1 MILRFCILVLF
12 LLLPA
17 TQSAA
22 PEQAGTAAS
31 GWSESSG
38 KQLQSIAGQL
48 AAGQAVGLTS
58 GLLAQEQLRNFLVGD
73 ADGNH
78 AVNISDAVFL
88 IAYIFATG
96 ATPYPY
102 VAADVNCD
110 GTVNISD
117 SIWLIN
123 YIFSGGPP
131 PTYCF

>member
-1 MILRFCILVLF
+1 MRIRFGILVMF
-12 LLLPA
+12 LLL
-17 TQSAA
+17 AA
-22 PEQAGTAAS
+22 ALAAASEQAGTAAS
-31 GWSESSG
+31 GRSESSG
-38 KQLQSIAGQL
+38 MQLQSIAGQL
-48 AAGQAVGLTS
+48 VTGSADGLVS
-58 GLLAQEQLRNFLVGD
+58 GLLAREQLRNFLVGD

-88 IAYIFATG
+88 IAYIFAAG
-96 ATPYPY
+96 VMPYPY

-110 GTVNISD
+110 GMVNISD